1 MKKTYNRLKKNQKE
15 KQNMKENHQT
25 TKLNKRI
32 KSMGKQNLNNNKCI
46 SASNSL

>member
-1 MKKTYNRLKKNQKE
+1 MKTYNRLTKTKK

-25 TKLNKRI
+25 TKLKKRI